1 MTAAVLSGQSE
12 RAAAVARPL
21 PTLPGFPG
29 PGDDTGPRRYL
40 ASLIDGTAP
49 PTPCLDLLGLAIPP
63 TTTWAH
69 GSVLLELR
77 LGPELTLT
85 PGVIF
90 GGYVTCLV
98 DHLAS
103 LVMMT
108 VLPDDTFVLTAQI
121 SADFV
126 GPLVPGVVRIEAA
139 VTRLSTRLALVEITF
154 TQNGKVTTRA
164 RAEQVVRRGVAGS
177 RS

>member
-1 MTAAVLSGQSE
+1 MTTAVLNGGGE
-12 RAAAVARPL
+12 RVAQVRSL
-21 PTLPGFPG
+21 PALPGFPG
-29 PGDDTGPRRYL
+29 PHDDTGPRRYL

-49 PTPCLDLLGLAIPP
+49 PTACLDLLGLVIPP

-69 GSVLLELR
+69 GAVALEMH

-103 LVMMT
+103 LVLMT
-108 VLPDDTFVLTAQI
+108 VLPDDTFVLTAEI
-121 SADFV
+121 GADFV
-126 GPLVPGVVRIEAA
+126 GPLVPGAVLIEAA
-139 VTRLSTRLALVEITF
+139 VTRLAKRLALVEITF
-154 TQNGKVTTRA
+154 TQNGRVTTRA
-164 RAEQVVRRGVAGS
+164 RAEQVIRRGAPG
-177 RS
+177 RQP